1 MPSRLV
7 PVLLCL
13 IAALAPAQ
21 SPVETSFLGGLQL
34 FGSPPAA
41 SLSFDLVVG
50 SPTGL
55 VLHGIECN
63 LNTGAGT
70 QGTLAVW
77 TTPTGGTSVGNQQNA
92 AAWSQVATASRT
104 HSGGRTFF
112 TLVPPV
118 FLPAG
123 SRGLLLHHVGMNPV
137 YTNGATQVPPLPTS
151 FATGEITLDMSAA
164 RVRASLTTDP
174 FGGPDP
180 GLVRLPN
187 VALHYVAGPR
197 YAEFTASLLRGP
209 SPLQVDFQAL
219 VASNV
224 PGGVQG
230 VLWDFNADGQFD
242 AFGTNPSWVFGCGDH
257 PVTMTMV
264 DLSGS
269 LVVTKAAYVQTD
281 LVAPSFRNDLVAPR
295 TVQFTDTSSPPGQT
309 FEWDLDGD
317 GLTDSTAPSPTFV
330 YPQECSEITV
340 TLKVGRACRAP
351 VQVTR
356 KIAVASTLETTFAGG
371 LFLPAGS
378 TGGTVF
384 FDLEVTDPLGITVCS
399 LHTNVSAPAGTPLQ
413 VRVHQKPG
421 THVGAVTDAALWRLV
436 ASAPV
441 AAAGNNQRTFVT
453 LPAPIHFAAGLHG
466 VGIEIQGA
474 SPFYSSLGS
483 EASFASPD
491 AVLRVGLAQAAPVF
505 GPVAT
510 SPQFGQRLWNGA
522 LHYGTTQ
529 RNGAAGYGLIGTG
542 CPGSLGV
549 PGNRATSLPR
559 LGTSVSMVIDRLPAS
574 LGLLGFGDQRLSP
587 ATDLAAYGMPGCPA
601 YLDPFLLVPLAG
613 VANQAS
619 LSVAVPATASLVG
632 AQLYVQALSLDPLL
646 NAYGYATSDA
656 AVLLVGL

>member
-1 MPSRLV
+1 MLSRLV
-7 PVLLCL
+7 PLVLCL
-13 IAALAPAQ
+13 LAALVHAQ

-34 FGSPPAA
+34 FGTPPAA
-41 SLSFDLVVG
+41 SLSFDLVVN

-70 QGTLAVW
+70 QGTLSVW

-123 SRGLLLHHVGMNPV
+123 PRGLLLHHVGMNPV

-151 FATGEITLDMSAA
+151 FATAEITLDASIA

-174 FGGPDP
+174 FGGTDA

-197 YAEFTASLLRGP
+197 YAEFTATPVRGA
-209 SPLQVDFQAL
+209 SPLQVNFQAL

-224 PGGVQG
+224 SGGVQG
-230 VLWDFNADGQFD
+230 VLWDFDADGQFD
-242 AFGTNPSWVFGCGDH
+242 AFGNTPSWTFGCGDH
-257 PVTMTMV
+257 TVTMTMV

-281 LVAPSFRNDLVAPR
+281 LVTPSFRNDLVAPR

-317 GLTDSTAPSPTFV
+317 GFTDSTAPSPTFV
-330 YPQECSEITV
+330 YPQECSESTV

-356 KIAVASTLETTFAGG
+356 KIAVASTLETTFTGG

-384 FDLEVTDPLGITVCS
+384 FDLEVTNPFGITVCG
-399 LHTNVSAPAGTPLQ
+399 LHTNVSAVAGTPLQ

-421 THVGAVTDAALWRLV
+421 THVGAVANASSWRLV
-436 ASAPV
+436 GTAPAV
-441 AAAGNNQRTFVT
+441 AAGNNQRTFVT
-453 LPAPIHFAAGLHG
+453 LPTPIYFAAGVHG
-466 VGIEIQGA
+466 VGIEIHGA
-474 SPFYSSLGS
+474 SPFYSNV
-483 EASFASPD
+483 AADTSFASPD

-505 GPVAT
+505 GPLAT
-510 SPQFGQRLWNGA
+510 SPQFGPRLWNGA

-529 RNGAAGYGLIGTG
+529 RNGAPGYGLIGAG

-559 LGTSVSMVIDRLPAS
+559 LGTSVSLVIDRLPLD
-574 LGLLGFGDQRLSP
+574 LGAIGFGEQRLSP
-587 ATDLAAYGMPGCPA
+587 AADLGVYGLPGCLA
-601 YLDPFLLVPLAG
+601 FLQPFVLVPLSGA
-613 VANQAS
+613 ANQAS
-619 LSVAVPATASLVG
+619 VSVSVPSTSSLVG
-632 AQLYVQALSLDPLL
+632 AQLFVQALSFDPLL

-656 AVLLVGL
+656 AVLLVGQ

>member
-1 MPSRLV
+1 MLSRLV

-13 IAALAPAQ
+13 LTALAHAQ
-21 SPVETSFLGGLQL
+21 SPVETSFVGGLQL
-34 FGSPPAA
+34 FGTPPSA
-41 SLSFDLVVG
+41 SLSFDLVVT

-70 QGTLAVW
+70 QGTLGVW

-92 AAWSQVATASRT
+92 AAWSQVATASRS

-151 FATGEITLDMSAA
+151 FATAEITLDMAGA

-174 FGGPDP
+174 FGGTDA
-180 GLVRLPN
+180 GLLRLPN

-197 YAEFTASLLRGP
+197 YAEFTATPVRGA
-209 SPLQVDFQAL
+209 SPLLVNFQAL

-224 PGGVQG
+224 SGGVQG
-230 VLWDFNADGQFD
+230 VLWDFNGDGQFD
-242 AFGTNPSWVFGCGDH
+242 AFGNTPSWTFGCGDH
-257 PVTMTMV
+257 TVTMTMV
-264 DLSGS
+264 DLAGS

-281 LVAPSFRNDLVAPR
+281 LVTPSFRNDLIGPR

-317 GLTDSTAPSPTFV
+317 GFPDSTAPSPTFV
-330 YPQECSEITV
+330 YPQECSEVTV

-356 KIAVASTLETTFAGG
+356 KIAVASSLETTFAGG

-384 FDLEVTDPLGITVCS
+384 FDLEVTNPLGITVCG
-399 LHTNVSAPAGTPLQ
+399 LHTNVSAAAGTPLQ

-421 THVGAVTDAALWRLV
+421 THVGAVTNAALWRQV
-436 ASAPV
+436 GTAP
-441 AAAGNNQRTFVT
+441 ATAAGNGQRTFVT
-453 LPAPIHFAAGLHG
+453 LPGPIHFAQGVHG

-474 SPFYSSLGS
+474 SPFYSNLGPDVVV
-483 EASFASPD
+483 ASPD
-491 AVLRVGLAQAAPVF
+491 ALLRVGLAQAAPVF
-505 GPVAT
+505 GPAAT
-510 SPQFGQRLWNGA
+510 SPQFGPRLWNGA
-522 LHYGTTQ
+522 LHYGTSQ
-529 RNGAAGYGLIGTG
+529 QNGAAGYGLIGAG

-549 PGNRATSLPR
+549 PGNRAASTPR
-559 LGTSVSMVIDRLPAS
+559 LGTSVSLTFDRLPLN
-574 LGLLGFGDQRLSP
+574 LGIVGFGEVRSSP
-587 ATDLAAYGMPGCPA
+587 AVDLTIYGLPGCA
-601 YLDPFLLVPLAG
+601 AHLQPFVLVPMSGA
-613 VANQAS
+613 ANQAS
-619 LSVAVPATASLVG
+619 VSVSVPSTPSLVG
-632 AQLYVQALSLDPLL
+632 AQLYVQALSFDPLL